1 MHLDEDLLKRLLL
14 MVTGNIM
21 IAVVDAVRMVQSSS
35 AVLDEYLNYDM
46 RQYVGMFSKSV
57 LISSRIIISII
68 SLFL

>member
-1 MHLDEDLLKRLLL
+1 MGRTGIRSVHLDEDLLKRLLL

-46 RQYVGMFSKSV
+46 RQYVGKFFFQN
-57 LISSRIIISII
+57 R
-68 SLFL
+68 SL